1 MRRHSTFF
9 IAPALAAALAP
20 VAAAAQ
26 TAPTPAWL
34 VGAWAPRDA
43 YCASG
48 DPISFAANGTY
59 ASGLD
64 SEGRWTLAGNVLT
77 FAYRDMEDGEPRG
90 PLKRTTS
97 RLTRLGA
104 DRMLMDRDELRR
116 CNPRGG
122 AEPWHPGE
130 TFDTG
135 R

>member
-1 MRRHSTFF
+1 MRRPSAFF
-9 IAPALAAALAP
+9 IVPALAAALSP
-20 VAAAAQ
+20 VLAAAQ
-26 TAPTPAWL
+26 TASTPWL

-48 DPISFAANGTY
+48 DPISFAADGTY

-64 SEGRWTLAGNVLT
+64 SAGRWTLAGNVLT

-97 RLTRLGA
+97 RITRLGA